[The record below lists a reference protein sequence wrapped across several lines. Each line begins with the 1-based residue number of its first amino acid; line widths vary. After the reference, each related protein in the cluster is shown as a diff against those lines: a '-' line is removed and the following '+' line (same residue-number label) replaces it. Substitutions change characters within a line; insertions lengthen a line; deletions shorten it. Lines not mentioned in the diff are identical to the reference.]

1 MKQER
6 ILSFTQAKT
15 LTKAEIEIINGA
27 GMSSTWTAQPTI
39 QGGPDGFIDITVDC

>member
-6 ILSFTQAKT
+6 ILSFTQARA
-15 LTKAEIEIINGA
+15 LTKAEIETINGA

-39 QGGPDGFIDITVDC
+39 QGGPDGCIDVTVDF